1 VLSRGFIDVLP
12 DEASL
17 ALVLA
22 HELGHIALGH
32 SLDTKYA
39 FNDRTL
45 FKDEEA
51 FQHFS
56 FLRTPAEEVAADK
69 AGIDYLKNSPYKDKL
84 ANAALFLRALD
95 ERAQELPNLLRP
107 HFGNQMAS
115 SGKVKRMADLIPQ
128 APKLEMQRTD
138 QVAA

>member
-1 VLSRGFIDVLP
+1 AEDNVLDRLQIAGLLAPDGPVNKVLETVVNNLEITNNLDIQPPIRARVLLTTPIESFTIGHTIVLSRGFIDVLP

-32 SLDTKYA
+32 GLDTKYA

-45 FKDEEA
+45 FRDEEA

-56 FLRTPAEEVAADK
+56 LVRTP
-69 AGIDYLKNSPYKDKL
+69 
-84 ANAALFLRALD
+84 
-95 ERAQELPNLLRP
+95 
-107 HFGNQMAS
+107 
-115 SGKVKRMADLIPQ
+115 
-128 APKLEMQRTD
+128 
-138 QVAA
+138 